1 MKNYYELL
9 EVDKNA
15 SPEII
20 EKAYKILVKK
30 YHPDLQQNVTDK
42 KFAEEQ
48 IKLINEAYDTLSD
61 KNKKENYDANLQ
73 NNYISQEQ
81 YNILIN
87 ENIKLKKQ
95 LNVLEEKL
103 NINYTNLN
111 NETHNN
117 YNSSY
122 TTYKNNSTNNNN
134 IYNEN
139 YYPNDNTPNAKDYFL
154 YNLKQLSI
162 RLFKLILALLLIGLA
177 IFILF
182 KLPFF
187 NNLIQG
193 KNFLFFIAL
202 IIGFIYFYKNSG

>member
-61 KNKKENYDANLQ
+61 KNKKENYETNLK

>member
-61 KNKKENYDANLQ
+61 KNKKGNYDANLQ

-162 RLFKLILALLLIGLA
+162 RLFKLILALLLMGLA

>member
-61 KNKKENYDANLQ
+61 KNKKANYDINLQ

-95 LNVLEEKL
+95 LNILEEKL
-103 NINYTNLN
+103 NFNYTNLN
-111 NETHNN
+111 NQTYNN
-117 YNSSY
+117 YNTTY
-122 TTYKNNSTNNNN
+122 TSYKNNN
-134 IYNEN
+134 INNEN
-139 YYPNDNTPNAKDYFL
+139 YYQNK
-154 YNLKQLSI
+154 
-162 RLFKLILALLLIGLA
+162 R
-177 IFILF
+177 
-182 KLPFF
+182 
-187 NNLIQG
+187 
-193 KNFLFFIAL
+193 
-202 IIGFIYFYKNSG
+202 

>member
-20 EKAYKILVKK
+20 EKAYKTLVKK